1 MDNNDLKTK
10 AEQYRNEMMK
20 LYGKSSSE
28 AQSTVSGTD
37 DSPFINE
44 IVQEDVSDI
53 SDYSDDDEEKLPL
66 SYSEITEIVAES
78 SDNNYDER
86 FPDPDLSF
94 MDEESGILSDKEANI
109 SSPSYQDNLGNS
121 HGFILVN
128 VRTGRDSGVVEGARV
143 VITSLIN
150 GARIIMASGVTDIS
164 GATQVFELPAP
175 DKSFSQTPTPP
186 VRPYSLF
193 NISVTADGFFN
204 SLSIDVPV
212 FSGITSVQ
220 NFNMVPVP
228 LFTEPS
234 SETVIY
240 YNQEPFYDEY
250 ASQGG

>member
-1 MDNNDLKTK
+1 MEKYDFQTK
-10 AEQYRNEMMK
+10 AEQYRSEMMK
-20 LYGKSSSE
+20 LYGKSGTKEDFSVAETDSSPDTE
-28 AQSTVSGTD
+28 NDVPDDEITVST
-37 DSPFINE
+37 
-44 IVQEDVSDI
+44 
-53 SDYSDDDEEKLPL
+53 DEEDTSGEFPIP
-66 SYSEITEIVAES
+66 YIEEAENVS
-78 SDNNYDER
+78 QSIIDDIDQR
-86 FPDPDLSF
+86 FPDPDISSLDSETRLRNNEQNAS
-94 MDEESGILSDKEANI
+94 DSYPTEESIG
-109 SSPSYQDNLGNS
+109 SSR
-121 HGFILVN
+121 GFVLVN

-143 VITSLIN
+143 VITALID
-150 GARIIMASGVTDIS
+150 GTRVVMASGVTDLS
-164 GATQVFELPAP
+164 GATPIFELPAP
-175 DKSFSQTPTPP
+175 DEIYSQTPSPP

-193 NISVTADGFFN
+193 NISVTANGFFN

>member
-1 MDNNDLKTK
+1 MTTKKT
-10 AEQYRNEMMK
+10 A
-20 LYGKSSSE
+20 
-28 AQSTVSGTD
+28 
-37 DSPFINE
+37 F
-44 IVQEDVSDI
+44 
-53 SDYSDDDEEKLPL
+53 KLPKSQKL
-66 SYSEITEIVAES
+66 LLNLLIIIMMNDS
-78 SDNNYDER
+78 
-86 FPDPDLSF
+86 DPDLSF
-94 MDEESGILSDKEANI
+94 MDEESGTLSDKEANI

-240 YNQEPFYDEY
+240 YNQDPFYDEY
-250 ASQGG
+250 ASQEVDYAYRTPFIPETISVHLGNPAFLPKI

>member
-1 MDNNDLKTK
+1 MEKNDFQTK

-20 LYGKSSSE
+20 LYGKSSSNAE
-28 AQSTVSGTD
+28 TTLSPSE
-37 DSPFINE
+37 DSPSIE
-44 IVQEDVSDI
+44 ETIVEDEPETSEYSDI
-53 SDYSDDDEEKLPL
+53 EDGLPL
-66 SYSEITEIVAES
+66 SYSEITEIAAERAENS
-78 SDNNYDER
+78 FEER

-94 MDEESGILSDKEANI
+94 MDEESDFTENMQNGSD
-109 SSPSYQDNLGNS
+109 SSSVEENLGSS

-143 VITSLIN
+143 VITSMIN
-150 GARIIMASGVTDIS
+150 GARIIMATGVTDLS

-175 DKSFSQTPTPP
+175 DKSYSQTPTPP

-212 FSGITSVQ
+212 FSGITSIQ